1 MNLIGRLFRSSV
13 GKKLIMA
20 VTGLGLVLFVFGHM
34 VGNLQVF
41 LGPEAI
47 NRYAELLH
55 FSPELLWVVRLS
67 LLTLVVL
74 HIWAAVQ
81 VSRENRVARPVG
93 YDGSPAPVEASYASR
108 TMLMSGLIVAAFVI
122 YHLLHF
128 TAQVDAINFT
138 GKSFAD
144 LHELSE
150 AGVERHDVFRMVIL
164 GFSQPLVSLFYV
176 VGVGLLCLHLS
187 HGIRAMFQSLGL
199 MTHRCG
205 PMIKKIAPVLA
216 WVLFLGYVSIPLA
229 VLLGFGKEALN

>member
-1 MNLIGRLFRSSV
+1 MNVLGRLFCSSV

-20 VTGLGLVLFVFGHM
+20 ATGLGLVLFVFGHM

-47 NRYAELLH
+47 NRYAEMLH
-55 FSPELLWVVRLS
+55 FSPELLWVVRLGM
-67 LLTLVVL
+67 LTLVGL

-81 VSRENRVARPVG
+81 VWMENRAARPLD
-93 YDGSPAPVEASYASR
+93 YDGSPAPVEATYASR

-122 YHLLHF
+122 YHLLHY
-128 TAQVDAINFT
+128 TVRVDAINLT

-150 AGVERHDVFRMVIL
+150 AGVERHDVFKMVIL

-199 MTHRCG
+199 MTHRC
-205 PMIKKIAPVLA
+205 APVIRKAAPVIA

-229 VLLGFGKEALN
+229 VMLGFGKEALN